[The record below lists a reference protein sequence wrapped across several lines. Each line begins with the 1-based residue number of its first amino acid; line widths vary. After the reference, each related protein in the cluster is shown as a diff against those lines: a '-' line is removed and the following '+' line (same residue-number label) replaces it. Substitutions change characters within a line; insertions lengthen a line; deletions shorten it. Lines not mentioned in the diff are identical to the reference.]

1 MTRVRILLPKQS
13 GDPGVRSACVRVD
26 QRARW
31 FGADMGSFA
40 VFADEAEELDAV
52 VGLQAVALDVGYLGI
67 GPNAGQ

>member
-1 MTRVRILLPKQS
+1 
-13 GDPGVRSACVRVD
+13 
-26 QRARW
+26 
-31 FGADMGSFA
+31 MGSFA